1 MKDIKTIT
9 KDYVINGQHYKVQ
22 QFTASTDA
30 EKKICDKPFIAVH
43 YNYTE
48 KDLPL
53 NGLQML
59 ISKTMD
65 ELVGKME
72 LDSHRRN
79 YLEKHPDADDLEL
92 LMYLRQFV

>member
-1 MKDIKTIT
+1 MKDIIMIAR
-9 KDYVINGQHYKVQ
+9 DYQINGQHYKVQ
-22 QFTASTDA
+22 RFTASTDA
-30 EKKICDKPFIAVH
+30 ERKIAKFPYIAVH
-43 YNYTE
+43 YSYTE

-72 LDSHRRN
+72 LDSRRRD
-79 YLEKHPDADDLEL
+79 YLEKHPNANDMEL
-92 LMYLRQFV
+92 MMYLRQFV

>member
-1 MKDIKTIT
+1 MKDIRTIT

-22 QFTASTDA
+22 QFTPTTKA
-30 EKKICDKPFIAVH
+30 ERKIADFPLIAVH
-43 YNYTE
+43 YSYTE

-53 NGLQML
+53 NGVQMMV
-59 ISKTMD
+59 SATMD
-65 ELVGKME
+65 ELVEKMN

-79 YLEKHPDADDLEL
+79 FFEENPDASDLEM